1 MEKVL
6 TAIILDTRRSKM
18 DNTYPVKLR
27 VTYQRERKYY
37 NTGYSLTKEDF
48 NRVIGKPRGEL
59 KDSRLRLN
67 KIEQDAI
74 NIIDKL
80 DVFSF
85 RGFKKYF
92 SRTPGDHADL
102 FFSFR
107 EHIRKLKINGQIGT
121 ASTYETSFKSWQKF
135 IPRHKLPYKNIT
147 PDVLNNYE
155 KYLLSEGKSPTTVS
169 INARCIRRL
178 FNLAIMTGDVDKALY
193 PFGDK
198 EVGLYQPPQHRNIK
212 KALSKSDIKKIFDY
226 NPPEGSSEHFYRD
239 LWLFSYLCNG
249 ANLADICR
257 LRYSNIQS
265 DKIIF
270 IRHKTAHNRKIKP
283 VLVSLTGPVRDII
296 DRWGTK
302 PVIRDKYV
310 FKILSDSLD
319 PAKEVARIKQATKMC
334 NTYLKRIAHK
344 LGITDNIST
353 YTARHSFATVLKL
366 AGESVEFISESLG
379 HSNLRTTENY
389 LSSFDDKKRKEA
401 AKKLTDF
408 NI

>member
-1 MEKVL
+1 
-6 TAIILDTRRSKM
+6 M

-27 VTYQRERKYY
+27 LTYRRERKYY
-37 NTGYSLTKEDF
+37 NIGHSLTKEDF
-48 NRVIGKPRGEL
+48 NSVMGKPRREL
-59 KDSRLRLN
+59 KDLRLRFN
-67 KIEQDAI
+67 KIEQNAI

-107 EHIRKLKINGQIGT
+107 EHIRKLKVNGQIGT

-135 IPRHKLPYKNIT
+135 VGRDKLFFKNIT

-155 KYLLSEGKSPTTVS
+155 KKLLAEGKSPTTVS
-169 INARCIRRL
+169 INVRCIRRL
-178 FNLAIMTGDVDKALY
+178 FNLAIMAGYVDKGLY
-193 PFGDK
+193 PFGDP
-198 EVGLYQPPQHRNIK
+198 EVGLYQPPQHLNIK

-226 NPPEGSSEHFYRD
+226 KPLIEGSPEHFYRD
-239 LWLFSYLCNG
+239 IFLFSYLCNG

-265 DKIIF
+265 DTIIF
-270 IRHKTAHNRKIKP
+270 IRHKTAHNRKVKP
-283 VLVSLTGPVRDII
+283 VLVSLTQPVKNII

-310 FKILSDSLD
+310 FNILSDGMD
-319 PAKEVARIKQATKMC
+319 AAKEVARIKQATKMC
-334 NTYLKRIAHK
+334 NKYIKQIAAK
-344 LGITDNIST
+344 IGITENIST

-366 AGESVEFISESLG
+366 AGESIEFISESLG
-379 HSNLRTTENY
+379 HNNLRTTENY

-401 AKKLTDF
+401 AKKLMDF
-408 NI
+408 